1 MIKIVILFISIY
13 ILPGLAQDQIDL
25 QLQKNRSSLDHVKDE
40 ISTLKKEIRRADI
53 KSSSTL
59 DQIKTID
66 RELGLIGKAKRLLN
80 NEITLLNEK
89 IQNTHAQIE
98 DRQNRLNN
106 LIAQYEKRVVQMYK
120 RGHVQDLVLLL
131 ESESINQSLVRMKYF
146 RFFADQEKHLIYSIR
161 NEMEAI
167 QNLEQDQAVHKSE
180 LENSVADK
188 NQQENDYL
196 ARKSEK
202 KNLIN
207 KILWDRKNLQ
217 KQLTDAEAEY
227 EKLHQIILAL
237 ERQRRDSE
245 KTGRPDHSFAL
256 NTKEFKKSKGKLPWP
271 VDGKILHAYGKQRN
285 ERLKTT
291 INNTGI
297 DIRADLG
304 TKVHAVFTG
313 IVSMITY
320 LSGFGNTIIIDHG
333 DGYYSVY
340 SHLEDILVNVDQLVE
355 MGEIIGLVGDSGSL
369 EGAKLHFALFAN
381 QQTENPQSWLR

>member
-1 MIKIVILFISIY
+1 MIRIVTYFIFLYAIASW
-13 ILPGLAQDQIDL
+13 AQDQVDQ
-25 QLQKNRSSLDHVKDE
+25 QLQKNRSSLDRVKEE
-40 ISTLKKEIRRADI
+40 ISTLKKEIKRADI

-59 DQIKTID
+59 DQIKSID
-66 RELGLIGKAKRLLN
+66 RELSLISKAKRLLN
-80 NEITLLNEK
+80 NEISLLNEK
-89 IQNTHAQIE
+89 IQSTHTKLE
-98 DRQNRLNN
+98 DRRNRLNN
-106 LIAQYEKRVVQMYK
+106 LRTQYQKRVVQMYK
-120 RGHVQDLVLLL
+120 RGRVQDLVLLL
-131 ESESINQSLVRMKYF
+131 ESESINQSLVRMKYY
-146 RFFADQEKHLIYSIR
+146 RFFADQEKHLIYSIK
-161 NEMEAI
+161 NEMEEI
-167 QNLEQDQAVHKSE
+167 QNLEQELAVHRSE

-202 KNLIN
+202 KVLIN
-207 KILWDRKNLQ
+207 KILWDRQNLQ

-227 EKLHQIILAL
+227 EKLYQIILAL

-245 KTGRPDHSFAL
+245 KTGRPDRSFAL
-256 NTKEFKKSKGKLPWP
+256 NTKEFKKNKGKLPWP

-285 ERLKTT
+285 DRLKTT

-333 DGYYSVY
+333 EGYYSVY
-340 SHLEDILVNVDQLVE
+340 SHLDDILVNVDQLVE